1 VFLDYR
7 SNPEGFDPAALSEE
21 ARAYLAKSGATQP
34 TPLARLAHMNPKAVA
49 LYKENGIDLSRDPLE
64 IALCAQ
70 HQNGGLAAT
79 LWWESANIKHLFPV
93 GEVNGSHGV
102 ARPGGSA
109 LNAGQVGSLRAAER
123 IAHVYGEWTLE
134 PDDFKTAASNAAREL
149 LGWLKGGAE
158 NGSDWRAER
167 LELQKRMSRAGA
179 AIRSKPEL
187 DAAVAEAEAQW
198 KRILSAGCKAMPDQ
212 WVDALTTRQ
221 LAFAQLVILDA
232 VRFAVESGAGS
243 RGSAMVLNPA
253 GQAADP
259 ALGPAWNY
267 APEDPAFREKVLET
281 ATSGGRMTHQW
292 VPRRPIPTS
301 DAWFETA
308 WADFLSGR
316 VFRQA

>member
-1 VFLDYR
+1 
-7 SNPEGFDPAALSEE
+7 
-21 ARAYLAKSGATQP
+21 
-34 TPLARLAHMNPKAVA
+34 
-49 LYKENGIDLSRDPLE
+49 
-64 IALCAQ
+64 
-70 HQNGGLAAT
+70 
-79 LWWESANIKHLFPV
+79 
-93 GEVNGSHGV
+93 
-102 ARPGGSA
+102 
-109 LNAGQVGSLRAAER
+109 
-123 IAHVYGEWTLE
+123 
-134 PDDFKTAASNAAREL
+134 
-149 LGWLKGGAE
+149 
-158 NGSDWRAER
+158 
-167 LELQKRMSRAGA
+167 
-179 AIRSKPEL
+179 
-187 DAAVAEAEAQW
+187 
-198 KRILSAGCKAMPDQ
+198 MPDQ
-212 WVDALTTRQ
+212 WADALTTRQ